1 MYVKKCPSSIR
12 CWDSNSR
19 PLEHEPPPITTRPGL
34 PPGTSI
40 FVPPLSPGCV
50 PKNTKNQLNLSE
62 VFAPILSSI
71 FDLDGQF
78 FCLSIRAENNSL
90 IFTETASLKWKK
102 STLPSRRYLNIFK
115 LIHLDIES
123 ISLNVQVNESS
134 RIPLFW
140 SLAGLAKWL
149 IANCEHLLQI
159 NKGLKLNY
167 LKGC

>member
-1 MYVKKCPSSIR
+1 MGQPRPLIHLFSSFQTNITNFTTNMYVKKCPSSIR

-50 PKNTKNQLNLSE
+50 PKNTKNQFNLSE

-90 IFTETASLKWKK
+90 IFHGNSVA
-102 STLPSRRYLNIFK
+102 
-115 LIHLDIES
+115 
-123 ISLNVQVNESS
+123 
-134 RIPLFW
+134 
-140 SLAGLAKWL
+140 
-149 IANCEHLLQI
+149 
-159 NKGLKLNY
+159 
-167 LKGC
+167 